1 MQHGDVLAYAETKNV
16 FQSKGDTLIF
26 IAPPFVADSFNF
38 GTNAAMTENKLRKC
52 LGNQQKITLQI
63 RPNEQR
69 DAASV

>member
-1 MQHGDVLAYAETKNV
+1 MQHGDVLAYAEAKNV

-26 IAPPFVADSFNF
+26 IVADSFNF